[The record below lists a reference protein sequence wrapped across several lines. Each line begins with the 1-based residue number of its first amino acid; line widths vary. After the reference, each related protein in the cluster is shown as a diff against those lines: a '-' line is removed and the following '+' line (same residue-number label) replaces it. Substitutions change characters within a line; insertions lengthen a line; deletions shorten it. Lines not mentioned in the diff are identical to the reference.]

1 MAGIYA
7 QNVDRI
13 NEVIRNY
20 KQEAV
25 SNYQAVA
32 AGATAN
38 YNSELS
44 KTEGADKGQLDEG
57 GALVGSDV
65 TLRVLYAGG
74 KKLATAYKGLKP
86 KKPKKTEDD
95 AADEGEGEE
104 DTPFSSEGT
113 DLDSALSN
121 ADDLQGTTTLAS
133 GFFKGKMPPSR
144 TPASDPA
151 QESQTTAPDEPTEIA
166 ADADPVAS
174 DVSLGATD
182 PQGAVSSS
190 YSDTA
195 ADTNPVTAPDAPPA
209 DVPINPEAPTTTL
222 STEAG
227 TEGGE
232 EGGSMIGRV
241 GNALFEKL
249 GAKGKTIKAVGS
261 SVKNFFSGSGE
272 AGGEAGGEA
281 AGEAAGAV
289 AGEGAGEAA
298 GATVGEAVLGAIPV
312 VGEIGLVIGGIVS
325 IGEAIYHLFHPEK
338 KPPPPPPPNVAVPH
352 ALTAK
357 MTQALPSFDSSADVG
372 GSMNSF

>member
-25 SNYQAVA
+25 SNYQAVV

-44 KTEGADKGQLDEG
+44 KSEGADKGELDEG

-65 TLRVLYAGG
+65 TLRVLYSGG
-74 KKLATAYKGLKP
+74 KKLVTAYKGLKP
-86 KKPKKTEDD
+86 KAKKTEDD
-95 AADEGEGEE
+95 AADEDEPEE

-113 DLDSALSN
+113 ELDSALSN

-151 QESQTTAPDEPTEIA
+151 QESQTTAPDEPTEFA

-182 PQGAVSSS
+182 PQGVVSSS
-190 YSDTA
+190 YADTA
-195 ADTNPVTAPDAPPA
+195 ADTNPVQAPDAPPA

-227 TEGGE
+227 GEGGE

-261 SVKNFFSGSGE
+261 TVKNFFSGSGE
-272 AGGEAGGEA
+272 AGGEAV
-281 AGEAAGAV
+281 GEAAGAAV
-289 AGEGAGEAA
+289 GEGAGEAA

>member
-1 MAGIYA
+1 MAQVYA

-13 NEVIRNY
+13 NDAITNY
-20 KQEAV
+20 KQDQI
-25 SNYQAVA
+25 SNYQAVV
-32 AGATAN
+32 AGANAD
-38 YNSELS
+38 YEGEVS
-44 KTEGADKGQLDEG
+44 KQEGAAKGQLDEG
-57 GALVGSDV
+57 GAMVGGDV

-74 KKLATAYKGLKP
+74 KKLVKAYKGLKP
-86 KKPKKTEDD
+86 KKAKKTEDD
-95 AADEGEGEE
+95 AADEDEPEE

-151 QESQTTAPDEPTEIA
+151 QESETTAPDEPTEFA
-166 ADADPVAS
+166 ADADPAAT

-195 ADTNPVTAPDAPPA
+195 ADTNPIQATTDAPA

-227 TEGGE
+227 EVGGEGGE
-232 EGGSMIGRV
+232 EAGSMIGRV
-241 GNALFEKL
+241 GSAIFEKL
-249 GAKGKTIKAVGS
+249 GGKGQAIKA
-261 SVKNFFSGSGE
+261 
-272 AGGEAGGEA
+272 AGGAVKKFFTGGADDAGEA
-281 AGEAAGAV
+281 AGEAAGAAV
-289 AGEGAGEAA
+289 GEGAGEAA

-312 VGEIGLVIGGIVS
+312 IGEIGLVVGGIVS

-338 KPPPPPPPNVAVPH
+338 KPPPPPTPTVMVPQ